1 MRWLTRL
8 ARGGGGGVAKA
19 YQAGIERYLAA
30 PDADSKGALARQR
43 LIVLDVETSGL
54 SPRTDQLIAI
64 GAVGVHGGL
73 VRFDDSFYA
82 ILRQEK
88 PSTTANIL
96 VHGIDGTT
104 QTSAPDPAYSLLDF
118 LSYAGKSPLV
128 GFHAEFDRVF
138 IARSMRAVLGL
149 ALSNVWIDLADL
161 APALYPEHAAR
172 AHALDDW
179 TNLFGIENHA
189 RHDALADA
197 LATAQLLQILLVRG
211 GRQNLTSVNDLVART
226 KEQRWLT
233 HSLTAF

>member
-1 MRWLTRL
+1 MRWFTRLTR
-8 ARGGGGGVAKA
+8 GGVSNA
-19 YQAGIERYLAA
+19 YDAAIDRYLAV
-30 PDADSKGALARQR
+30 ADEDTGGPLAHQR

-73 VRFDDSFYA
+73 MRFDDSFYA
-82 ILRQEK
+82 VLRQEK
-88 PSTTANIL
+88 PSTAANIL

-104 QTSAPDPAYSLLDF
+104 QTSAPDPAQSLLDF

-128 GFHAEFDRVF
+128 GFHAEFDHVF
-138 IARSMRAVLGL
+138 IGRSMREVLGL

-172 AHALDDW
+172 ARALDDW

-211 GRQNLTSVNDLVART
+211 AQQNLTSVNDLIART

-233 HSLTAF
+233 HSLKSF

>member
-8 ARGGGGGVAKA
+8 VRAGGAPKA
-19 YQAGIERYLAA
+19 HQTDIDRYLDA
-30 PDADSKGALARQR
+30 PAEDTRSPLAHQR

-82 ILRQEK
+82 VLRQDK

-104 QTSAPDPAYSLLDF
+104 QTSAPDPAHALIGF
-118 LSYAGKSPLV
+118 LSYAGKAPLV
-128 GFHAEFDRVF
+128 AFHAEFDRVF
-138 IARSMRAVLGL
+138 IARSMREILGI
-149 ALSNVWIDLADL
+149 ATANVWIDLADL
-161 APALYPEHAAR
+161 APALHPEHAAR

-179 TNLFGIENHA
+179 TRLFGIENHA

-211 GRQNLTSVNDLVART
+211 AQQNLRSVNDLVARAQ
-226 KEQRWLT
+226 EQRWLT
-233 HSLTAF
+233 HSLKAF